1 MKCLTSLP
9 ALAAACAMML
19 GAAGTAAALQLKSA
33 QGGQV
38 RALLVGINDYISVT
52 RLDGAM
58 ADMEDIHQALLK
70 AGISEDKIKRLANKD
85 ATRAAFVGEM
95 EKLLADSAPGDL
107 AIITFAGHGM
117 RVPAPEIW
125 KKYEPDGQSE
135 EFVLANYQMTGAGT
149 KEGVMNKEMKAWL
162 SRLDAKGVDVIFVAD
177 TCHGGGLARSV
188 NPVAAP
194 LTLRETRAVPKPG
207 ESQLV
212 PIAMSEKEK
221 ATTVEDMP
229 HVSFLAGAKRENV
242 VPEWVMPNQPTR
254 RGALSFAFARA
265 IENSID
271 AGAAPVSTRGAL
283 FQYALQKVSETSK
296 GQQVIDIL
304 PRDPKARSTP
314 LFRMVDA
321 TVPLPAVSVPDA
333 PPPAASIKI
342 FVLNGTAATLA
353 AVKPIAAFSTT
364 ANKAEA
370 DLIYDAGSG
379 NIINNQGDKVAE
391 HVTPANLGGT
401 IDRTFALN
409 GIDKLSLKTALAISL
424 RAGGKLYTP
433 RDTPVIEASGLN
445 NQFLVVFNIASDG
458 QVQMLTPSVSGSG
471 KVESDSWS
479 YQPSVRGPFG
489 EDHVIGVASPV
500 ALSDLVEWLWSHNEQ
515 PVAALVPKKLAEVI
529 AATPGA
535 RIGSVGLFTSP

>member
-19 GAAGTAAALQLKSA
+19 GAAGTAAALQLRSA

-38 RALLVGINDYISVT
+38 RALLVGINDYTSIT
-52 RLDGAM
+52 RLDGAL

-70 AGISEDKIKRLANKD
+70 AGISEDKIKRLPNEK
-85 ATRAAFVGEM
+85 ATRAAFVDGM

-117 RVPAPEIW
+117 RVPAPDAW

-135 EFVLANYQMTGAGT
+135 EFVLANYQTAGPGT

-188 NPVAAP
+188 NPMAAP

-221 ATTVEDMP
+221 ASTVEDMP

-265 IENSID
+265 IENSVD
-271 AGAAPVSTRGAL
+271 AGASPVNTRGTL

-296 GQQVIDIL
+296 GQQVIDLL
-304 PRDPKARSTP
+304 PRASNARAVQ
-314 LFRMVDA
+314 LFR
-321 TVPLPAVSVPDA
+321 TTDA
-333 PPPAASIKI
+333 PGQSPSVAVGQPAAAIRI
-342 FVLNGTAATLA
+342 FVVNGTAATLA
-353 AVKPIAAFSTT
+353 GVKPIAAFLAT
-364 ANKAEA
+364 ASKAEA
-370 DLIYDAGSG
+370 DLIYDAASG
-379 NIINNQGDKVAE
+379 NIINNQGDTVAE
-391 HVTPANLGGT
+391 HVTAANLGGT

-409 GIDKLSLKTALAISL
+409 GIDKLSLKTALTISL

-433 RDTPVIEASGLN
+433 QDTPVIEASGLA

-458 QVQMLTPSVSGSG
+458 QLQMLTPALSSSG
-471 KVESDSWS
+471 KVGSDSWS

-489 EDHVIGVASPV
+489 EDHVVGVASPV
-500 ALSDLVEWLWSHNEQ
+500 AIPDLVEWLWSHNEQ
-515 PVAALVPKKLAEVI
+515 PVAALVPKKLAEI
-529 AATPGA
+529 MAATPGA